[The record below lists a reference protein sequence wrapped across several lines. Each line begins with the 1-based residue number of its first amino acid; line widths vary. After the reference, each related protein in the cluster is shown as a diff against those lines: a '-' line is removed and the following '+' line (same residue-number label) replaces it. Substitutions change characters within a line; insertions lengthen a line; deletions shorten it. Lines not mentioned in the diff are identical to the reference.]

1 MSPSV
6 EFWVTL
12 LFGAF
17 GIHKFLQG
25 KIGMGLLYF
34 FTCGLFCFGWIY
46 DTVQA
51 GRRYFGAARYAHEL
65 RSKPTSLSAVPAPGL
80 FLDEGEVCV
89 YCSPAQYTVT
99 KNRVTG
105 YVREGGGASVRI
117 MPGLSVGRS
126 TGVSRAIREN
136 VSELYPGTLYITNHR
151 IVFSGNHGSF
161 DKKLNALT
169 TFAVNPK
176 GIELQFGSSFYELLV
191 QNAAR
196 CINTLEGVLNK
207 IPIE

>member
-65 RSKPTSLSAVPAPGL
+65 RSKPTSLPAVPAPGL
-80 FLDEGEVCV
+80 FLKDGEICV
-89 YCSPAQYTVT
+89 YCSPAQYMVI
-99 KNRVTG
+99 KNRITG
-105 YVREGGGASVRI
+105 YVREGGGASVRS
-117 MPGLSVGRS
+117 MPGLSGGRS
-126 TGVSRAIREN
+126 TGVSRAIRED
-136 VSELYPGTLYITNHR
+136 VSELYPGTLYITNQR
-151 IVFSGNHGSF
+151 IVFSGDHGSC
-161 DKKLNALT
+161 DKKLSTIT

-191 QNAAR
+191 PNAAR
-196 CINTLEGVLNK
+196 CINTLEGAMNE